1 MAVISQRRNFVFV
14 IVVFICIACSEAR
27 NYENNMDGRLDFRCS
42 SQNEAIKSIYSTH
55 NAYYEDR
62 TFDIGCATVPYAEG
76 SRYCDSTGSWKNKLD
91 ELLAFH
97 CSANR
102 YIVGMISVHDDSTED
117 RKWRF
122 YCCGYS
128 NIYLHSCELTD
139 WTNSFDNV
147 QSFYVPSGKVI
158 TGVVSIHSNYYMDRI
173 YRYNLCKVGKVP
185 VKKVHIHRYPVI
197 EQND

>member
-76 SRYCDSTGSWKNKLD
+76 SRYCDSTD
-91 ELLAFH
+91 
-97 CSANR
+97 
-102 YIVGMISVHDDSTED
+102 
-117 RKWRF
+117 
-122 YCCGYS
+122 
-128 NIYLHSCELTD
+128 IYLHSCELTD